1 MPFLPYPQIET
12 LDPDF
17 IVEELLYFISE
28 DVPDGDITSD
38 IFFDESFVSKAYI
51 ENEEEMIFAG
61 RQIIEQVP
69 SLIEETVSIKVN
81 FNDGERIPRYSKL
94 AEIEGPTKFLL
105 KVERTLLNLL
115 QRLCGI
121 ATNTRKYVDIV
132 SPYGVKILDTRKT
145 TPGLRLFEKY
155 AVRCG
160 GGWNHRLN
168 LSEGILIKD
177 NHIVAA
183 GSITRAVEMMRLE
196 HPLKFIEV
204 EVENESQLLE
214 AILMNVDGILLDNFE
229 PETLKGLVD
238 FARQKNPAIFLEAS
252 GGITLANVE
261 SYAKTGVDAISIGA
275 LTHSAPSV
283 KLHMEFCK

>member
-1 MPFLPYPQIET
+1 
-12 LDPDF
+12 
-17 IVEELLYFISE
+17 
-28 DVPDGDITSD
+28 
-38 IFFDESFVSKAYI
+38 
-51 ENEEEMIFAG
+51 
-61 RQIIEQVP
+61 
-69 SLIEETVSIKVN
+69 
-81 FNDGERIPRYSKL
+81 
-94 AEIEGPTKFLL
+94 
-105 KVERTLLNLL
+105 
-115 QRLCGI
+115 
-121 ATNTRKYVDIV
+121 
-132 SPYGVKILDTRKT
+132 VKILDTRKT

-283 KLHMEFCK
+283 KLHMEFYK